1 MGDLYVIRHAQA
13 SFGEPNYDRLS
24 KIGVRQTLLLEEYLA
39 QLGVRFHSIFSG
51 AMRRHVDTAR
61 PLLSRLE
68 TEPDKLDLNIL
79 PEFNE
84 YDAASLVQAQ
94 IPYLIREDPSLEKDL
109 KNIHSDPKAIY
120 RVLNRAVMHWITAPD
135 EDSGLETW
143 SAFTGRVRKGI
154 DRVLEEAGRGKTI
167 ALVTSGGPVSALLQM
182 ALSLSDPET
191 IHLAWQLRNASV
203 SIFKYNQQ
211 RLTLSSFNSVAHLEG
226 HKETGLITYR

>member
-24 KIGVRQTLLLEEYLA
+24 TIGFRQASLLEEYLA
-39 QLGVRFHSIFSG
+39 QLGIRFHSVFSG
-51 AMRRHVDTAR
+51 AMQRHVDTAR
-61 PLLSRLE
+61 ALLSRLV
-68 TEPDKLDLNIL
+68 PDLVKNEINIL

-94 IPYLIREDPSLEKDL
+94 IPHLVKEDPSLEDDL
-109 KNIHSDPKAIY
+109 KQIYSETKAIY
-120 RVLNRAVMHWITAPD
+120 RVLNRAVLHWISAPD

-143 SAFTGRVRKGI
+143 AAFTGRVRQGI
-154 DRVLEEAGRGKTI
+154 ARVLEEAGRGKTI

-203 SIFKYNQQ
+203 SIFKYNHQ
-211 RLTLSSFNSVAHLEG
+211 RLTLSSFNSVAHLER
-226 HKETGLITYR
+226 KNIPDLITYR